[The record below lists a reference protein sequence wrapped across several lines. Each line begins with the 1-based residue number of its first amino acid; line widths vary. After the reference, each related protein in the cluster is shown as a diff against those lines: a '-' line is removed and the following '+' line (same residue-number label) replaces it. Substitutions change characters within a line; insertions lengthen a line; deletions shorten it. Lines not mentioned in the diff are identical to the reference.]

1 MTRKI
6 LFLGITPIKSFF
18 EQGFMSSDEKRKRLE
33 RQARSLLISKDISA
47 AEREQVNSIMKNQNL
62 SPEERFE
69 SIIKLMGNAPDR
81 EFDEIPDIEIPEQ
94 NSTKEENNSPMS
106 GKPETAKVSAPPV
119 IETLPGKENRVPQ
132 INGPTETSLY
142 INDINLKYKAHK
154 IFKKRYL
161 VERNNRFGFGLRK
174 RLIPTKKYLE
184 IMRHIQSFQETV
196 LSRIPFIL
204 DYILKSNE
212 IDTPLEFN
220 YLRALRKWLLDMPFA
235 SIPYSRIKWL
245 EQWGFERELK
255 SYAVN
260 FFSFM
265 RMEQKHRERLIQ
277 LTESII
283 RDAPDLLKEEIINGE
298 ERSSA
303 VKKEKN
309 NFYREK
315 MIYEYM
321 GALRSFIAVPG
332 EPDSSAARHLVKKF
346 GINSLADFLHMSIEA
361 LIFQRPYTP
370 AELREYFEIG
380 PVAVSKERWN
390 YNQEKLKEYGKDP
403 ESIRLRALGKLKS
416 ELLWYDTVFQLVK
429 IEDNGQNILIKSADE
444 QWKLMD
450 KINRDAEDSLQKN
463 FIVFLEGVVN
473 YFRNI
478 LVPLLNGSILNLES
492 PAGPVEGVLFPEGL
506 FEEELR
512 EIEELN
518 NEIYLFRNQNPT
530 LKISFEEI
538 EKIISRKISSMTH
551 VEKVLYKAGRCFYF
565 TGRRL
570 HQEYHN
576 HLKAISSAFH
586 NHDKNEEKSKK
597 LIPFHNCRLKGFE
610 EKNPLLRRIEGRR
623 IISESQKGGIIIFMI
638 AYCYQASNICGYRE
652 IKNDISK
659 RDSIKRQIKGL
670 QGGTK

>member
-1 MTRKI
+1 
-6 LFLGITPIKSFF
+6 
-18 EQGFMSSDEKRKRLE
+18 MSSDEKRKRLE
-33 RQARSLLISKDISA
+33 RQARALLISKDITA
-47 AEREQVNSIMKNQNL
+47 AEREQVNSLMKNHNL
-62 SPEERFE
+62 SPEERYG
-69 SIIKLMGNAPDR
+69 SIIKLIGNAQDR
-81 EFDEIPDIEIPEQ
+81 EFDEIPDIEIPE
-94 NSTKEENNSPMS
+94 NEKNKETDNNINRKKETEKIST
-106 GKPETAKVSAPPV
+106 PPV
-119 IETLPGKENRVPQ
+119 IETLPGEENRIPQ

-142 INDINLKYKAHK
+142 INDINLKYKSHK

-184 IMRHIQSFQETV
+184 IMQHIHSFQETV
-196 LSRIPFIL
+196 LSRIPFIQ
-204 DYILKSNE
+204 DYILKSSE
-212 IDTPLEFN
+212 IEAPLEFN

-235 SIPYSRIKWL
+235 SMPYSRIKWH

-265 RMEQKHRERLIQ
+265 RMEQEHRERLMQ

-283 RDAPDLLKEEIINGE
+283 REAPDLVKEEIIEGE
-298 ERSSA
+298 ERALA

-315 MIYEYM
+315 LIYDYM
-321 GALRSFIAVPG
+321 GAIRSFIAVPG
-332 EPDSSAARHLVKKF
+332 EPDSSVSRHLRKKF
-346 GINSLADFLHMSIEA
+346 GISSLADFLHMSIEA

-370 AELREYFEIG
+370 GELREYFEID
-380 PVAVSKERWN
+380 PIAVSKERWD
-390 YNQEKLKEYGKDP
+390 YSQEKLKEYGKDP
-403 ESIRLRALGKLKS
+403 ESIRLRALERLKN
-416 ELLWYDTVFQLVK
+416 ELLWYDTVFQLVN
-429 IEDNGQNILIKSADE
+429 IEDNGQNILTKSADE
-444 QWKLMD
+444 QWKLQD

-473 YFRNI
+473 YFRNLI
-478 LVPLLNGSILNLES
+478 VPLLNGSMLYLES
-492 PAGPVEGVLFPEGL
+492 PSGPAEGALFPEGF

-512 EIEELN
+512 EIEALN

-551 VEKVLYKAGRCFYF
+551 VEKLLYKAGRCFYF

-576 HLKAISSAFH
+576 HLKAIGTAAGDADS
-586 NHDKNEEKSKK
+586 DEERNKK
-597 LIPFHNCRLKGFE
+597 LIPFHDYKLKGFE
-610 EKNPLLRRIEGRR
+610 EKTPLLRRIEGRR

-659 RDSIKRQIKGL
+659 RDSIKRQIAGL
-670 QGGTK
+670 QGGAK

>member
-1 MTRKI
+1 
-6 LFLGITPIKSFF
+6 
-18 EQGFMSSDEKRKRLE
+18 MSSDDKRKRLE

-47 AEREQVNSIMKNQNL
+47 SEREQVNSIMKNQNF

-69 SIIKLMGNAPDR
+69 SIIKLISNAPDR
-81 EFDEIPDIEIPEQ
+81 EFNEIPDIDIPEHEKADVK
-94 NSTKEENNSPMS
+94 NSSSIAVKKENHRIP
-106 GKPETAKVSAPPV
+106 APPV
-119 IETLPGKENRVPQ
+119 IETLPGEITRIPQ
-132 INGPTETSLY
+132 VNGPTETSLY

-161 VERNNRFGFGLRK
+161 VERNNRFGFGFRK
-174 RLIPTKKYLE
+174 RLVPAKKYLE
-184 IMRHIQSFQETV
+184 IMQHIHSFQETV

-204 DYILKSNE
+204 DYILKSSE
-212 IDTPLEFN
+212 IETPLEFN
-220 YLRALRKWLLDMPFA
+220 YLRSLRKWLLDMPFA
-235 SIPYSRIKWL
+235 SMPFSRVKWL

-265 RMEQKHRERLIQ
+265 RMEQEHRERLMQ

-283 RDAPDLLKEEIINGE
+283 RDAPDLIKEEIIDGE
-298 ERSSA
+298 ERASA

-315 MIYEYM
+315 MVYEYM

-332 EPDSSAARHLVKKF
+332 EPDSSAAKHLAKKF

-370 AELREYFEIG
+370 GELREYFEIE
-380 PVAVSKERWN
+380 PVAVSREKWDYSR
-390 YNQEKLKEYGKDP
+390 EKLKEYGKDP
-403 ESIRLRALGKLKS
+403 ESIRLRALERLKS

-429 IEDNGQNILIKSADE
+429 IEDNGQNILAKSADE

-450 KINRDAEDSLQKN
+450 KINRDAQDSIQKN

-473 YFRNI
+473 YFRNLI
-478 LVPLLNGSILNLES
+478 VPLLNGSMLNLES
-492 PAGPVEGVLFPEGL
+492 PAGAVEGSLFPAGF

-512 EIEELN
+512 EIEALN

-538 EKIISRKISSMTH
+538 EKIIKRKISSMTH
-551 VEKVLYKAGRCFYF
+551 VEKLIYKAGRCFYF

-576 HLKAISSAFH
+576 HLKAIGSSADNADH
-586 NHDKNEEKSKK
+586 NEEISKS
-597 LIPFHNCRLKGFE
+597 LIPFHDYKLRL
-610 EKNPLLRRIEGRR
+610 
-623 IISESQKGGIIIFMI
+623 
-638 AYCYQASNICGYRE
+638 
-652 IKNDISK
+652 
-659 RDSIKRQIKGL
+659 
-670 QGGTK
+670 

>member
-1 MTRKI
+1 
-6 LFLGITPIKSFF
+6 
-18 EQGFMSSDEKRKRLE
+18 MSSDDKRKRLE

-62 SPEERFE
+62 STENRYE
-69 SIIKLMGNAPDR
+69 SIIKLIGNAPDR
-81 EFDEIPDIEIPEQ
+81 EFNEVPDIEIPEIEKNNETD
-94 NSTKEENNSPMS
+94 NSINRKKET
-106 GKPETAKVSAPPV
+106 GKISTPPV
-119 IETLPGKENRVPQ
+119 IETLPGEENRIPQ

-142 INDINLKYKAHK
+142 INDINLKYKSHK

-184 IMRHIQSFQETV
+184 IMQHIHSFQETV

-212 IDTPLEFN
+212 IENPLEFN

-235 SIPYSRIKWL
+235 SMPYSRIKWH

-265 RMEQKHRERLIQ
+265 RMEQEHREKLMQ

-283 RDAPDLLKEEIINGE
+283 RNAPDLIKEEIIEGE

-315 MIYEYM
+315 MVYDYM
-321 GALRSFIAVPG
+321 GALRSFMAVPG
-332 EPDSSAARHLVKKF
+332 EPDSSAAKHLAKKF

-370 AELREYFEIG
+370 GELREYFEID
-380 PVAVSKERWN
+380 PIAVSKERWD
-390 YNQEKLKEYGKDP
+390 YSQEKLKEYGKDP
-403 ESIRLRALGKLKS
+403 ESIRLRALANLKS

-429 IEDNGQNILIKSADE
+429 IEDNGQNILTKSADE
-444 QWKLMD
+444 QWKLID

-473 YFRNI
+473 YFRNLI
-478 LVPLLNGSILNLES
+478 APLLNGSMLYLES
-492 PAGPVEGVLFPEGL
+492 PAGAAEGALFPDGF

-512 EIEELN
+512 EIEALN

-530 LKISFEEI
+530 LKISYEEI

-551 VEKVLYKAGRCFYF
+551 VEKVLFKAGRCFYF

-576 HLKAISSAFH
+576 HLKAINLASG
-586 NHDKNEEKSKK
+586 NEDDNKNQAKR
-597 LIPFHNCRLKGFE
+597 LIPFHDYKLKGFE
-610 EKNPLLRRIEGRR
+610 EKTPLLRRIEGRR

-659 RDSIKRQIKGL
+659 RDSIKRQIAGL